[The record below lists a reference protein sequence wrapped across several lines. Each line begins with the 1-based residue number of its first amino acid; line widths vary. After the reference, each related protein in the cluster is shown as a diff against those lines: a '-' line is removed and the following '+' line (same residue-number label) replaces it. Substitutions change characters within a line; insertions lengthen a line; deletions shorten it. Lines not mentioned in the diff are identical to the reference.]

1 MKKDQN
7 VRDRDRAG
15 YDADLVDATLDNDEF
30 LEETAAE
37 VAPTYRTDNGNNG
50 EARND
55 AADAAGGRVTG
66 YIALALS
73 IISLFMLPVLLGI
86 AGIIVGYIARR
97 QGAAGLGAWA
107 MGIGAVSL
115 VLGIFITPFF

>member
-1 MKKDQN
+1 MEKERNVNDQN
-7 VRDRDRAG
+7 NDRYNNDIVDASLDRD
-15 YDADLVDATLDNDEF
+15 DF

-37 VAPTYRTDNGNNG
+37 VAPEPYRAENRNG
-50 EARND
+50 EAGGND
-55 AADAAGGRVTG
+55 AGAAGGRVTG

-115 VLGIFITPFF
+115 VLGIFIAPFF

>member
-1 MKKDQN
+1 MEKDQN
-7 VRDRDRAG
+7 VRDRNRAG

-37 VAPTYRTDNGNNG
+37 VAPTYRTDNGDNG

-55 AADAAGGRVTG
+55 ADVAGGRVTG

>member
-1 MKKDQN
+1 MERGQN
-7 VRDRDRAG
+7 VNDHNRDR
-15 YDADLVDATLDNDEF
+15 YDSNLVDANLDRDDF

-37 VAPTYRTDNGNNG
+37 VAPQPYRTEKSDNG
-50 EARND
+50 ARD
-55 AADAAGGRVTG
+55 RDADAAGGRITG

-115 VLGIFITPFF
+115 VLGIFVAPFF

>member
-1 MKKDQN
+1 MEKDKN

-37 VAPTYRTDNGNNG
+37 VAPTYRTDNGDNG
-50 EARND
+50 EVRND
-55 AADAAGGRVTG
+55 ADAAGGRVTG

>member
-1 MKKDQN
+1 MERGQN
-7 VRDRDRAG
+7 VNDHNRDR
-15 YDADLVDATLDNDEF
+15 YDSNLVDANLDRDDF

-37 VAPTYRTDNGNNG
+37 VAPQPYRTEKRDNG
-50 EARND
+50 ARD
-55 AADAAGGRVTG
+55 RDADAAGRITG

-115 VLGIFITPFF
+115 VLGIFVAPFF